1 VFVFE
6 SVGLLSHSPVTP
18 VHKIFSILD
27 CLLHVHPTIASLKP
41 YSPGK
46 PLSELERE
54 LGICEAIKL
63 ASNENPWGPS
73 PKALQVLEQAS
84 ASLHRYPDGG
94 AHGLRQALAK
104 KWQVPHDQILVGNG
118 SDEIISLLIKTFLAP
133 GDEAVMADLTFV
145 MYRLSVLGG
154 HGVPIEVPLKN
165 WTHDLSAMVEAVTD
179 RTRLLFI
186 CNPNN
191 PTGTMLSAA
200 EIESALAKIPEHV
213 VVVFDEAYYEY
224 VRDAEY
230 PDSLRYVRDGRP
242 VVVLRTFSKIYGL
255 AGLRVGYGMTTSEIA
270 SYVNRVR
277 PPFNVNSLAQEA
289 AQAALL
295 DDEHVAKSR
304 AMNEAEM
311 TFLEKGLTAMGFK
324 TIPTQA
330 NFIYFDVGMDGA
342 AMYDALLREGVI
354 VRHIRGSMI
363 RVTIG
368 QPTENRRLLE
378 ALEHVLPNLAQSV

>member
-1 VFVFE
+1 MA
-6 SVGLLSHSPVTP
+6 
-18 VHKIFSILD
+18 
-27 CLLHVHPTIASLKP
+27 LHVHPTIASLKP

-54 LGICEAIKL
+54 LGIREAIKL

-73 PKALQVLEQAS
+73 PKALQVLEHAA

-94 AHGLRQALAK
+94 AHDLRQALAN
-104 KWQVPHDQILVGNG
+104 KWQVSIDQILVGNG
-118 SDEIISLLIKTFLAP
+118 SDELISLLIKAFLAP
-133 GDEAVMADLTFV
+133 GEEAVMADLTFV
-145 MYRLSVLGG
+145 MYRLSVLAS
-154 HGVPIEVPLKN
+154 HGVPVEVPLKN
-165 WTHDLSAMVEAVTD
+165 WKHDLPAMIDAVTD
-179 RTRLLFI
+179 RTRLFFL

-191 PTGTMLSAA
+191 PTGTMLTTQ
-200 EIESALAKIPEHV
+200 EIEETLARLPDHV
-213 VVVFDEAYYEY
+213 IVVFDEAYYEY
-224 VRDAEY
+224 VRDAGY
-230 PDSLRYVRDGRP
+230 PDSLRYVREGRP

-255 AGLRVGYGMTTSEIA
+255 AGLRVGYGITTPEIA
-270 SYVNRVR
+270 DYVNRVR

-311 TFLEKGLTAMGFK
+311 TFLAEGLTKMGFK

-330 NFIYFDVGMDGA
+330 NFIYFDVGMDGRRL
-342 AMYDALLREGVI
+342 YDALLQQGVI

-368 QPTENRRLLE
+368 QPTENQRFLQ
-378 ALEHVLPNLAQSV
+378 ALEHVLPSLSKSA

>member
-1 VFVFE
+1 MAV
-6 SVGLLSHSPVTP
+6 
-18 VHKIFSILD
+18 
-27 CLLHVHPTIASLKP
+27 HVHPTISSLKP

-46 PLSELERE
+46 PIVELERE
-54 LGICEAIKL
+54 LGIREAIKL

-73 PKALQVLEQAS
+73 PKALQVLEHAS

-94 AHGLRQALAK
+94 AHDLRQALAN
-104 KWQVPHDQILVGNG
+104 KWQVPDDQVLVGNG

-133 GDEAVMADLTFV
+133 GDEAIMADLTFV
-145 MYRLSVLGG
+145 MYRLAVLGG
-154 HGVPIEVPLKN
+154 YGVPVEVPLKN
-165 WTHDLSAMVEAVTD
+165 WTHDLPAMVDAVTD
-179 RTRLLFI
+179 RTRLFFI

-191 PTGTMLSAA
+191 PTGTMLTGQ
-200 EIESALAKIPEHV
+200 EIESALARLPNHV
-213 VVVFDEAYYEY
+213 IVVCDEAYYEY
-224 VRDAEY
+224 VRDAAY

-255 AGLRVGYGMTTSEIA
+255 AGLRVGYGITTTEIA
-270 SYVNRVR
+270 NFVNRVR
-277 PPFNVNSLAQEA
+277 PPFNVNSLAQVA

-311 TFLEKGLTAMGFK
+311 TFLDEGLTAMGFT

-330 NFIYFDVGMDGA
+330 NFMYFDVGMDGLA
-342 AMYDALLREGVI
+342 LYEALLRQGVI

-368 QPTENRRLLE
+368 QPKENCRFLE
-378 ALEHVLPNLAQSV
+378 ALRHVLPTLSQSA

>member
-1 VFVFE
+1 MA
-6 SVGLLSHSPVTP
+6 
-18 VHKIFSILD
+18 
-27 CLLHVHPTIASLKP
+27 LHVHPTIASLKP

-54 LGICEAIKL
+54 LGIGEAIKL

-73 PKALQVLEQAS
+73 PKALQVLEETS

-94 AHGLRQALAK
+94 AHELRQAIAK
-104 KWQVPHDQILVGNG
+104 KWKMPQDQVLVGNG
-118 SDEIISLLIKTFLAP
+118 SDEVISLLIKAFLAP
-133 GDEAVMADLTFV
+133 GEEAVMADLTFV

-165 WTHDLSAMVEAVTD
+165 WAHDLSAMAEAVTD
-179 RTRLLFI
+179 RTRLFFI

-191 PTGTMLSAA
+191 PTGTMLSAR
-200 EIESALAKIPEHV
+200 EIDSVLDKIPNHV
-213 VVVFDEAYYEY
+213 IVVFDEAYYEY
-224 VRDAEY
+224 VRDPEY
-230 PDSLRYVRDGRP
+230 PDSLQYVREGRP

-255 AGLRVGYGMTTSEIA
+255 AGLRVGYGITTAEIA
-270 SYVNRVR
+270 GYVNRVR

-289 AQAALL
+289 AKAALL
-295 DDEHVAKSR
+295 DEEHVTKSY

-311 TFLEKGLTAMGFK
+311 TFLEEGLTKLGFVP
-324 TIPTQA
+324 IPTQA

-342 AMYDALLREGVI
+342 AIFDALLREGVI

-368 QPTENRRLLE
+368 QPTENRRFLE
-378 ALEHVLPNLAQSV
+378 ALEHVLPTLTKSV

>member
-1 VFVFE
+1 MA
-6 SVGLLSHSPVTP
+6 
-18 VHKIFSILD
+18 
-27 CLLHVHPTIASLKP
+27 LHIHPTIASLKP

-54 LGICEAIKL
+54 LGIREAVKL

-73 PKALQVLEQAS
+73 PKALRVLEKAS
-84 ASLHRYPDGG
+84 ATLHRYPDGG
-94 AHGLRQALAK
+94 AHELRQALAK
-104 KWQVPHDQILVGNG
+104 KWQVSQDQILVGNG
-118 SDEIISLLIKTFLAP
+118 SDEVISLLIKTFLAP

-165 WTHDLSAMVEAVTD
+165 WTHDLSAMVDAVTD
-179 RTRLLFI
+179 RTRLFFI

-191 PTGTMLSAA
+191 PTGTMLSVS
-200 EIESALAKIPEHV
+200 EIEAVLAKIPEHV

-224 VRDAEY
+224 VRDAAY

-255 AGLRVGYGMTTSEIA
+255 AGLRVGYGITTPEIA
-270 SYVNRVR
+270 GYVNRVR

-295 DDEHVAKSR
+295 DEEHVAKSR

-311 TFLEKGLTAMGFK
+311 TFLEEGLGKLGFK

-330 NFIYFDVGMDGA
+330 NFIYFDAGMDGA
-342 AMYDALLREGVI
+342 RLYDALLHEGVI
-354 VRHIRGSMI
+354 VRHIRGAMI

-378 ALEHVLPNLAQSV
+378 SLQHVMPSLSKSA